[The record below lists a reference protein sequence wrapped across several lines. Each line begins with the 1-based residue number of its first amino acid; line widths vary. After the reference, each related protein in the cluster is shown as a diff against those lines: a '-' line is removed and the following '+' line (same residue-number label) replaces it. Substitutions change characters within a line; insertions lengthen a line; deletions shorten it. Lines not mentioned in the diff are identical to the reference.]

1 MIESALLSAI
11 PNIRHGFFTR
21 QGGYSTGIYASLN
34 CGFGS
39 RDDKAAVQR
48 NRETVAARLRVDA
61 ERLMTVW
68 QSHSPD
74 VVMVESTWDVHD
86 PPDADAMVTRRPG
99 IALGVLTADCTPI
112 LFADRA
118 GRAVGVAH
126 AGWKGAV
133 GGVLEAAL
141 GAFESQGVQAHDL
154 CAAIGPTIGRANYE
168 VGPEFF
174 DTFTAESPDNA
185 RFFAAS
191 PRSGHHLFDLPG
203 YVRTKLE
210 SLGVTE
216 VDDLGLCTYADEA
229 RFFSY
234 RRATHRGEPDYG
246 RLISSIVLE
255 T

>member
-1 MIESALLSAI
+1 MIESALLTAI

-21 QGGYSTGIYASLN
+21 EGGHSTGIYASLN

-39 RDDKAAVQR
+39 REDQAAVQK
-48 NRETVAARLRVDA
+48 NREIVAARLGVDA
-61 ERLMTVW
+61 DRLMTVW

-74 VVMVESTWDVHD
+74 VVTVESTWDVHN
-86 PPDADAMVTRRPG
+86 PPEADAMVTRRPG

-141 GAFESQGVQAHDL
+141 GAFESHGVQAQDL

-174 DTFTAESPDNA
+174 DKFTAENPDNA

-191 PRSGHHLFDLPG
+191 PRSGHHLFDLPS
-203 YVRTKLE
+203 YVMTKLE
-210 SLGVTE
+210 VLGVA
-216 VDDLGLCTYADEA
+216 DINDLELCTYADED
-229 RFFSY
+229 RFYSY

-246 RLISSIVLE
+246 RLISAIVLE
-255 T
+255 S

>member
-1 MIESALLSAI
+1 MIESALLRAI

-21 QGGYSTGIYASLN
+21 EGGHSTGIYASLN

-39 RDDKAAVQR
+39 HDAEAAVR
-48 NRETVAARLRVDA
+48 KNREIVAARLRVGADS
-61 ERLMTVW
+61 LMTVW

-86 PPDADAMVTRRPG
+86 SPDADAMVTRRPG

-118 GRAVGVAH
+118 GRAVGTAH

-133 GGVLEAAL
+133 GGVLEAAI
-141 GAFESQGVQAHDL
+141 GAFDSQGVQAQDL
-154 CAAIGPTIGRANYE
+154 RAAIGPTIGRANYE

-174 DTFTAESPDNA
+174 DKFTAEDPENA

-191 PRSGHHLFDLPG
+191 VRSGHHLFDLPG
-203 YVRTKLE
+203 YVRAKLE
-210 SLGVTE
+210 SLGVSE
-216 VDDLGLCTYADEA
+216 IDDLGLCTYADEY
-229 RFFSY
+229 RFYSY

-246 RLISSIVLE
+246 RLISAIVLE

>member
-1 MIESALLSAI
+1 MIESALLTAI

-21 QGGYSTGIYASLN
+21 EGGHSTGIYSSLN

-39 RDDKAAVQR
+39 RDDEAAVQK
-48 NRETVAARLRVDA
+48 NRDLVATRLGVGADS
-61 ERLMTVW
+61 LMTVW

-74 VVMVESTWDVHD
+74 VVMVESAWDVQS

-99 IALGVLTADCTPI
+99 IALGVLSADCTPI

-133 GGVLEAAL
+133 GGILKAAL
-141 GAFESQGVQAHDL
+141 CAFDSQGVRAQDL
-154 CAAIGPTIGRANYE
+154 CAAIGPTIAQENYE

-174 DTFTAESPDNA
+174 DTFLAEDPDNA

-203 YVRTKLE
+203 YVRMKLE
-210 SLGVTE
+210 ALGLAE
-216 VDDLGLCTYADEA
+216 IEDLGLCTYADEA

-246 RLISSIVLE
+246 RLISAIVL
-255 T
+255 

>member
-1 MIESALLSAI
+1 MIRSALLTGI
-11 PNIRHGFFTR
+11 PNVRHGFFTR
-21 QGGYSTGIYASLN
+21 EGGYSTGPYASLN

-39 RDDKAAVQR
+39 RDDETAVQK
-48 NRETVAARLRVDA
+48 NRELVATRLGVDA
-61 ERLMTVW
+61 DHLMTVW

-74 VVMVESTWDVHD
+74 VVMVEAVWDVRE

-99 IALGVLTADCTPI
+99 MALGVLTADCTPI
-112 LFADRA
+112 LFADRG

-126 AGWKGAV
+126 AGWKGAL
-133 GGVLEAAL
+133 GGILEAAIA
-141 GAFESQGVQAHDL
+141 AFESQGVQAQDL
-154 CAAIGPTIGRANYE
+154 TATIGPTIGQANYE

-174 DTFTAESPDNA
+174 DKFVVENPENK

-191 PRSGHHLFDLPG
+191 SRNRHHLFDLPG
-203 YVRTKLE
+203 YVKTKLE
-210 SLGVTE
+210 ALGLTE
-216 VDDLGLCTYADEA
+216 IEDLGLCTYADES

-246 RLISSIVLE
+246 RLISAIVLE